1 MPKKNEV
8 DIELRAIDKISGVL
22 KDIKSAIKDLEKLKV
37 NIDLKSLDASI
48 TKANSKLSS
57 AFGKEYKVNLKLG
70 VNDSQINSIANVVKR
85 KINAALKDTKFDL
98 AFNQSGKKKVDIDT
112 SSIKSSNKSIN
123 QLEKNLNKV
132 NSSLEAL
139 SSKKNRVE
147 IITPKGL
154 PKLIKDIRTLSQ
166 MEEKLRNVSIT
177 VNASIM
183 PPDAA
188 EKIRAVASALKDIN
202 KYKTQNIRV
211 STQTLSRTRLGQGTS
226 QRNTKI
232 NDKESPLNSRW
243 HGRFEAG
250 RVADYFTEPKGIAQ
264 LFSNVVR
271 FLGRSSKG
279 IGSAGEAT
287 AGLVS
292 KLSSF
297 GSVATGTA
305 IALGGVIAVASAVGS
320 TFTMLLSVTSQ
331 FGDAL
336 QQVVSIIYKM
346 LEPGIKLYND
356 SMKAEMAIAAGIRTS
371 TKIDGREVT
380 SDEAKSGSRKLV
392 NQAIQDAA
400 ASVFDPLEI
409 INALQGTLPMLLN
422 KGMNV
427 AQAYDVTK
435 GVAGVAKLTRLSNNQ
450 VLQET
455 RDLAQGSISARSSQ
469 VASTLGIT
477 NKDLKQFEGKADEL
491 FDYLMKKFEAYSET
505 LKEYANTP
513 IGAFEQLQ
521 ETISITGKAIV
532 EQIAGPFTTV
542 FQTLTSWLGAFR
554 DQNNKLANS
563 LGYLVDEEGDMID
576 VNGNKAKDSGLDPVQ
591 AYGDVTFHLTP
602 EVQEFADKL
611 KETLEFAIQ
620 KFDEFMAHIGKDK
633 SPKQT
638 IDDVFDG
645 IKLLIT
651 VFEWLS
657 EVVAD
662 FTNFLYNLI
671 TGIIELK
678 KIWDEFSAAISV
690 LGVILLPFI
699 PLLGTII
706 FLLTNFQLIV
716 KTLGYGVS
724 ELTQT
729 LVILAE
735 SLGVAA
741 LSVVAFFKAVLN
753 GVKGLFTGGISGAR
767 EAFNESISNSF
778 DQDGRIEKLRR
789 KVDNDIEYKKKNVA
803 EHEEELSNLLWGTK
817 SEKDKENGT
826 FMQMYKDGQTNY
838 QKWLEEQKKN
848 NKNIDLS
855 KLQGTAKDDD
865 KNNKKAIQA
874 AQKELRNAI
883 KDMRDILKDKLDE
896 IKDELKKNE
905 LKYKQGFMTAQQYL
919 LEKAEAEREQAELE
933 LEEKRAEYAR
943 TSATP
948 FENEEDKIRELA
960 GLARDIAKAT
970 RAVKEASKDV
980 ADMGKVIAN
989 NNRVRD
995 DVYQQAN
1002 QISQEFN
1009 PISTQGMSNEEIVY
1023 RNLTGY
1029 DPKTFTDNVA
1039 TGIIAAFKGESLD
1052 NPRDE
1057 HTDSNG
1063 LLSMGI
1069 AQWNGD
1075 RRQALIDF
1083 GKENNSDPYD
1093 ILTQIAFFL
1102 KEING
1107 TERASF
1113 AQAMNYY
1120 NQNGQT
1126 AEAMTK
1132 AFVKYFERPEDIE
1145 GQGNLRAQLV
1155 PAIREAIASGN
1166 NRPSANLSVV
1176 GIESAMK
1183 NLLGGADVSAPL
1195 KNLDVACVEAVNTIG
1210 SYFNPLLKKF
1220 YDDNVVNVDDLE
1232 SKLRNANVAFDDF
1245 NKNLLRAGDMVF
1257 FDTKNVKNQHV
1268 MMYDGNGFVGNS
1280 SSANN
1285 NQGGVVR
1292 TSYSNMMNNWGMTP
1306 TKIAH
1311 TGISTSVGGNQL
1323 QGFVSNMTDSYL
1335 GASSYEFKKI
1345 LDDVNKTLREY
1356 RANIESGQ
1364 FNGYV
1369 YQIAKNRQD
1378 YGEEREKY
1386 KNMLGEDSSQ
1396 FREMEAILKQKYQV
1410 QEDKILAEIHEK
1422 TAQFLVD
1429 AQFNA
1434 KTGHVVEGFNNQQF
1448 INPNEFY
1455 AFMQRQFDHILT
1467 PNKDNQYNIASAI
1480 QDRWQDYQKAQGRGD
1495 LKTALDIRNSIVS
1508 IYDTV
1513 NSTMGDFKTKF
1524 DEYFDQYSQWLSNN
1538 QDATSLQKE
1547 YGAREISARKNE
1559 FTYNIVSKELEVWQ
1573 EEIVKTVAE
1582 LEKLKNKL
1590 KEIEEERAKLAEA
1603 GGDTTALDN
1612 EKAMT
1617 QTLID
1622 QNTALLSNM
1631 RLQERSLQYQ
1641 KLQAEQMKDQPE
1653 ILKDFHRASK
1663 QAIEDGLVKF
1673 LTDGVNEAQSL
1684 GEALRT
1690 LIVDYLKE
1698 MQKLFAKEMI
1708 KNFMNAIN
1716 PLKNQPTNFEER
1728 KNTGE
1733 DYKDAF
1739 AAGTNYLTS
1748 KGTNTDLNNQFKN
1761 VMPVTGQQNSLV
1773 MGEQQVAQEMI
1784 QNVQARQQEAMAIEQ
1799 TTQAKQQE
1807 AQSQT
1812 QAVSGAT
1819 QGLTQFT
1826 SNLTNASNAAQSF
1839 ASVLQTASMPSSGGA
1854 SGAKTGGIFTKAKG
1868 LIKSFARG
1876 GMVWGAGTSTSDSIP
1891 AMLSNGEAVLNAKAV
1906 KRLGTN
1912 FIHSVNRGD
1921 FTRIKMMIP
1930 HFATGGYVDA
1940 RDEIR
1945 SGVTRFGSDIGSNIS
1960 NNLNMSVAL
1969 VRDEQEAMAH
1979 FMQSNRGKRIMLDFS
1994 RKNANILS
2002 KL

>member
-1 MPKKNEV
+1 VPKKNEV

-188 EKIRAVASALKDIN
+188 EKIRSVASALKDIN

-211 STQTLSRTRLGQGTS
+211 STQTSSKTRLGQGDG

-250 RVADYFTEPKGIAQ
+250 RVADYFTEPKGLAQ

-477 NKDLKQFEGKADEL
+477 NEDLKQFEGKADEL

-521 ETISITGKAIV
+521 ETIGITGKAIV

-554 DQNNKLANS
+554 DKSNNLANS
-563 LGYLVDEEGDMID
+563 LGYLVDKEGDMID
-576 VNGNKAKDSGLDPVQ
+576 VNKNKVKDSGLDPVQ
-591 AYGDVTFHLTP
+591 ANGDVTFHLTP

-662 FTNFLYNLI
+662 FTNFLYTLI

-678 KIWDEFSAAISV
+678 KIWDEFTVLIDILGAALLAVNPPLGLFILV
-690 LGVILLPFI
+690 LNNL
-699 PLLGTII
+699 
-706 FLLTNFQLIV
+706 QLIV
-716 KTLGYGVS
+716 KVVAYNIS
-724 ELTQT
+724 EFTQA
-729 LVILAE
+729 LIIGAE
-735 SLGVAA
+735 ALGVAT
-741 LSVVAFFKAVLN
+741 LSLGAFFKAVLA
-753 GVKGLFTGGISGAR
+753 GVKGLFTGGISGAK
-767 EAFNESISNSF
+767 EAFKESISGSF
-778 DQDGRIEKLRR
+778 DQDGRIETLKR
-789 KVDNDIEYKKKNVA
+789 KVDNDIEYLKKNDA
-803 EHEEELSNLLWGTK
+803 EHQAEIARLLLGN
-817 SEKDKENGT
+817 EKEPNKVNT
-826 FMQMYKDGQTNY
+826 FMDMYKNGQ
-838 QKWLEEQKKN
+838 EEYAKRIAEMQKN
-848 NKNIDLS
+848 NKNVDLS

-905 LKYKQGFMTAQQYL
+905 LKYKQGFMTAQQYF
-919 LEKAEAEREQAELE
+919 LEKAKAEKEQAELE
-933 LEEKRAEYAR
+933 LQEKRAEYAL
-943 TSATP
+943 TENTP
-948 FENEEDKIRELA
+948 FENESDKVRELA

-970 RAVKEASKDV
+970 RAVEEASKDV

-1023 RNLTGY
+1023 RKLTGY

-1039 TGIIAAFKGESLD
+1039 TGIIASFKGESLD

-1145 GQGNLRAQLV
+1145 GQGNLRAQLI
-1155 PAIREAIASGN
+1155 PAVREAIASGN
-1166 NRPSANLSVV
+1166 NRPQANISNV
-1176 GIESAMK
+1176 GIDKAMQT
-1183 NLLGGADVSAPL
+1183 LLGGSDVSAPL
-1195 KNLDVACVEAVNTIG
+1195 KNLSVACVEAVNVIG

-1232 SKLRNANVAFDDF
+1232 SKLRDANVAFDDF
-1245 NKNLLRAGDMVF
+1245 NKNLLRAGDIVF

-1285 NQGGVVR
+1285 NRGGVVR

-1311 TGISTSVGGNQL
+1311 TGISTGVGGNQL

-1396 FREMEAILKQKYQV
+1396 FKEMEAILKQKYQV

-1582 LEKLKNKL
+1582 LTKLHKKL
-1590 KEIEEERAKLAEA
+1590 KEITEEKAKLAEA
-1603 GGDTTALDN
+1603 GQDTTALDN

-1716 PLKNQPTNFEER
+1716 PLKNQPTNFEEK

-1773 MGEQQVAQEMI
+1773 MSEQQIAQEMV

-1839 ASVLQTASMPSSGGA
+1839 ASALQTASMPSSGGA

-1994 RKNANILS
+1994 RRNANILS